1 MLHNFLI
8 VLQQV
13 VVLFL
18 LILIGYF
25 CGKRRIF
32 YVIDLRPRA
41 LYLFDTFLDI
51 FNEMDGEAFQLK
63 IYRLPSRNFKG
74 KDFLTCSLI

>member
-13 VVLFL
+13 IVLFI

-32 YVIDLRPRA
+32 
-41 LYLFDTFLDI
+41 
-51 FNEMDGEAFQLK
+51 
-63 IYRLPSRNFKG
+63 
-74 KDFLTCSLI
+74 